1 MALFHLGKKQ
11 EEAKAPACACGGAP
25 TEETGVSGG
34 ACCCPEAAE
43 GKICCVKV
51 LGAGCKTCHTLHERA
66 CEAVRALGLTLEV
79 AYITDM
85 EQVMRYGVMRMPVL
99 VINEQVAS
107 AGKLLTVAEIE
118 ALLRERMA

>member
-11 EEAKAPACACGGAP
+11 EEAKATACACGGAP

-34 ACCCPEAAE
+34 ACCPEAAE

-118 ALLRERMA
+118 ALLREHMA